1 MKFSSEEFKETI
13 EENKRLKKLLKEKN
27 EKIDIQEELLKGYK
41 NRKQE
46 YQKIIIKK
54 AITYEKVLNQNKKQ
68 EQEETEEEE
77 DCL

>member
-68 EQEETEEEE
+68 EQEETEDEE

>member
-1 MKFSSEEFKETI
+1 MKFSSEELQETI

-54 AITYEKVLNQNKKQ
+54 AITYERILNQNKKQ

>member
-1 MKFSSEEFKETI
+1 MKFSSEELQETI

-54 AITYEKVLNQNKKQ
+54 AITYEKILNQNKKQ